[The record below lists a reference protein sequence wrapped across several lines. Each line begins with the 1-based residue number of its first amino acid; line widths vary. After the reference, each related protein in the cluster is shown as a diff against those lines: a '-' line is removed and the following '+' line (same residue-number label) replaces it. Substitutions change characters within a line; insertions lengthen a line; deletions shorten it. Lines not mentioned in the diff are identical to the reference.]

1 MSGSRDLD
9 AQFDAIMAG
18 NRNKITTH
26 NRPSTARSSPSRTAN
41 ISPLATSG
49 GGYGP
54 SRTRVRN
61 ERVPPQPNLQEV
73 RYPLRRPLHP
83 LAFIHD
89 IPKKYDTVVEGFK
102 ILEARYEESEMKLAM
117 TEERLRAVDIAYA
130 TLVSEVEAGRQ
141 ALRDRETV
149 RLCPYGKGLY

>member
-1 MSGSRDLD
+1 MSNSRDLD

-26 NRPSTARSSPSRTAN
+26 HQPSTARSSPSRAAN
-41 ISPLATSG
+41 NIPLTTSG

-54 SRTRVRN
+54 SRTRARN
-61 ERVPPQPNLQEV
+61 ERVPPQPNIQEV
-73 RYPLRRPLHP
+73 CYPPLHPLHP
-83 LAFIHD
+83 LAFIRD

-102 ILEARYEESEMKLAM
+102 ILEAKYEESEMKLAM
-117 TEERLRAVDIAYA
+117 TEERLRAVDVAYA

-141 ALRDRETV
+141 ALRDREMV
-149 RLCPYGKGLY
+149 RPCPYGKRLY